1 MRRTACIGLVA
12 VAAEAAE
19 IERIEF
25 DTVRDPLAEASEFL
39 PVDWAFVFSWR
50 RRLTEDGVD
59 ELVARWDVAPGYY
72 LYRHGFRADAGEGL
86 AIGQL
91 AIPRGEM
98 RTDEYFGESEIY
110 LGSVEIVVPVSR
122 RTATTATVV
131 FGYQG
136 CAEAGLCYPSV
147 ERAATFHFAEA
158 PEPVRWQGVLAVVGV
173 VLLAAAGWLAHAM
186 RSRRSVR

>member
-1 MRRTACIGLVA
+1 MGLVA
-12 VAAEAAE
+12 VAAEAVE

-25 DTVRDPLAEASEFL
+25 DTVRDPLAPVAEFL
-39 PVDWAFVFSWR
+39 PADRAFVFSSR
-50 RRLTEDGVD
+50 HRTGEDGV
-59 ELVARWDVAPGYY
+59 EEVVARWDMPPGYY

-86 AIGQL
+86 LIGQP

-136 CAEAGLCYPSV
+136 CAEAGLCYPPV
-147 ERAATFHFAEA
+147 ERTATFRFAEA